1 MMTKKHFRTI
11 ADIIRVNTHTAQKPE
26 MYTYIS
32 TWAIEQLISYFSEIN
47 PNFDKE
53 KFRYISEFNQ
63 PKQKKVA

>member
-26 MYTYIS
+26 MHTYIS

-47 PNFDKE
+47 PSFDAE